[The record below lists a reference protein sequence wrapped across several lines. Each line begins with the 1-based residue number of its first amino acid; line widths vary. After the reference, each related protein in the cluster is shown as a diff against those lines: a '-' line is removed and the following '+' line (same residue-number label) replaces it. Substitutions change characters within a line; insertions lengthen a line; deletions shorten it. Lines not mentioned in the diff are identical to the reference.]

1 MTRIR
6 TNGWRLRFAASLLAG
21 SAALCAGGAAVAS
34 GLEQP
39 LDKAGRYQ
47 VFFGSPQAYE
57 SSAMAGQWRSIDHE
71 TRMLSGGQVNDG
83 ADAIGYSGP
92 AGISYFTPRVT
103 GGVLGGG
110 LGAGLG
116 IGLSGKARTPSE
128 ISEFARPTAVG
139 GDDRNWHLGGSVGTS
154 TVRVGAAFGDHVDPT
169 CRETEACST
178 NDFWDV
184 GVAWRFGS
192 GALSAAY
199 TASQRRTLGMEDP
212 QTLGMFSV
220 SAGYRVAPGLNVYGG
235 VDWIELP
242 ETDGLQ
248 DQQRNTRFML
258 GTNLRF

>member
-6 TNGWRLRFAASLLAG
+6 TDGRRLRFAASLLAG
-21 SAALCAGGAAVAS
+21 GAAFCAGGAAVAS

-39 LDKAGRYQ
+39 LDKADRYQ
-47 VFFGSPQAYE
+47 VFFGSPQTYE
-57 SSAMAGQWRSIDHE
+57 SSALAGQWRSIDHE

-83 ADAIGYSGP
+83 ANAVGYSSP
-92 AGISYFTPRVT
+92 AGISYFTPRLT
-103 GGVLGGG
+103 GG
-110 LGAGLG
+110 LGSGLG

-128 ISEFARPTAVG
+128 ASEFARPTAVG
-139 GDDRNWHLGGSVGTS
+139 GDDRNWRLGGSVGTS
-154 TVRVGAAFGDHVDPT
+154 TVRIAAAFGDHVDPT
-169 CRETEACST
+169 CRENEACST

-199 TASQRRTLGMEDP
+199 TASQRKTLGVEDP

-220 SAGYRVAPGLNVYGG
+220 NAGYRVAPGLNVYGG

-242 ETDGLQ
+242 ETDGPQ
-248 DQQRNTRFML
+248 DQQRNTRFMF